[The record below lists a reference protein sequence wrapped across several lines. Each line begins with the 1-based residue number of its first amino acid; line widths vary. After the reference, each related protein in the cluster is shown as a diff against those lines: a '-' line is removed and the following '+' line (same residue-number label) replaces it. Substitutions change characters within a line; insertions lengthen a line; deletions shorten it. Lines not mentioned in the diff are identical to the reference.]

1 MNKLMVIARNL
12 NDYKEYLRTAPKPHH
27 EYEYVYSSESLRGRI
42 GVNFFI
48 TPLAFQRLDIRE
60 IIRTLFM
67 VNIGTKYENK
77 TRALNLTRLLYQ

>member
-1 MNKLMVIARNL
+1 MVIARNF
-12 NDYKEYLRTAPKPHH
+12 NDYREYLRTAQEPYH
-27 EYEYVYSSESLRGRI
+27 ECGYVYSSESLRGRI
-42 GVNFFI
+42 GVDFFI

-60 IIRTLFM
+60 IIRILFM